1 MISLKYFKNNQQLKM
16 NLMLSQSTKE
26 VQVGNL
32 NQKRKT
38 RKKRIRRREITLMK
52 SQKKK
57 RLTQRKQIQLSN

>member
-1 MISLKYFKNNQQLKM
+1 MISLKYFKNSQQLKM

-32 NQKRKT
+32 NLKRKT
-38 RKKRIRRREITLMK
+38 RKKRIRRREMGLMK

-57 RLTQRKQIQLSN
+57 R